1 MFSGISLAI
10 LTGLCWTAFGAVLSF
25 TARGKHNVVAF
36 GIVQNLFCALVS
48 LAFFTTPSALGQG
61 RPPALFALIFAGG
74 FLNSLAQFVTNRAMK
89 QGHNGLIWAIS
100 QSSLIVPFI
109 MAALCFAQSGTPA
122 QWCGITLIIAGIVLP
137 NLRSASGSSAS
148 GRALGAAFAAFL
160 LFGTVQTLYL
170 LPAMLD
176 IPDPAHFRPVWA
188 ALGMTT
194 GWMATGTICR
204 QSLKPNRAMAILGC
218 SMALISVSSL
228 LLFFLAIDKLNQAG
242 AGNIAIPLMVG
253 SNIFFFTLFS
263 IFKLREKNT
272 WREWSTL
279 ALLLA
284 GLVLLALR

>member
-25 TARGKHNVVAF
+25 TARGKHNVIAF

-74 FLNSLAQFVTNRAMK
+74 FLNSLAQIVTNRAMK
-89 QGHNGLIWAIS
+89 QGHNGIIWAIS
-100 QSSLIVPFI
+100 QSSMIVPFI
-109 MAALCFAQSGTPA
+109 MAALCFAQPGSPC
-122 QWCGITLIIAGIVLP
+122 QWGGVALILAGIVLP
-137 NLRSASGSSAS
+137 NLRSSSGNAASAK
-148 GRALGAAFAAFL
+148 AFGAAFAAFL
-160 LFGTVQTLYL
+160 LFGAVQTLYL

-188 ALGMTT
+188 ALGMTA
-194 GWMATGTICR
+194 GWTTTGTLRR
-204 QSLKPNRAMAILGC
+204 QSLRPSRTMAMLGC
-218 SMALISVSSL
+218 FMALISVSSL
-228 LLFFLAIDKLNQAG
+228 LLFFHAIDKLNQVG

-263 IFKLREKNT
+263 IFNLREKSSC
-272 WREWSTL
+272 REWGIL
-279 ALLLA
+279 AALLA
-284 GLVLLALR
+284 GLILLALR